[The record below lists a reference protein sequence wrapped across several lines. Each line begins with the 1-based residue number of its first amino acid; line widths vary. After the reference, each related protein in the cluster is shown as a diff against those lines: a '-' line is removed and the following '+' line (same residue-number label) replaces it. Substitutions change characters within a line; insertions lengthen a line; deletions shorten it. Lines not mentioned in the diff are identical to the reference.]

1 MQQSKGGKANA
12 KNCTPP
18 RNWKKPVKHLCDGV
32 NRGRLRGIIAA
43 RGLTQTQIAAA
54 YQKDNALISNKLTG
68 RAPFNASDINFFKEY
83 LKLSTE
89 DATAIFF
96 SGLSKEVI

>member
-1 MQQSKGGKANA
+1 MPK
-12 KNCTPP
+12 TVPPP

-32 NRGRLRGIIAA
+32 NRDRLRGIIAA

-89 DATAIFF
+89 EATAIFF
-96 SGLSKEVI
+96 GNIKEAI